1 MSVMVDS
8 FTVMI
13 AVLFSGVLA
22 VLMIGATYVLCL
34 RPVLSARR
42 QYSDR
47 RPDNLGMGTGL
58 ARRFVEWSVE
68 PDAAPVHQRNG
79 RRGAAAD

>member
-1 MSVMVDS
+1 MVDS

-13 AVLFSGVLA
+13 AVLFSGVIA

-42 QYSDR
+42 QYSGR
-47 RPDNLGMGTGL
+47 RPNSLRTGRGNDL

-79 RRGAAAD
+79 RRETSVD

>member
-1 MSVMVDS
+1 MVDS

-22 VLMIGATYVLCL
+22 VLMIGATYALCL

-42 QYSDR
+42 QYTDR
-47 RPDNLGMGTGL
+47 RPDDLGMGRGSGL

-68 PDAAPVHQRNG
+68 SDAAPVHQRNG
-79 RRGAAAD
+79 RRGASAD